1 MNYFEAQSSLIKVLK
16 KIFKFFPYEIDGHKA
31 IPSRSEYLKSTSW
44 LTFLILTYLISVVYF
59 MTESGTYLND
69 DNPVTSMAILIE
81 GSAIVLCP
89 VLFLWPMIF
98 NHIDQ
103 IEILN
108 NLFKIELDI
117 SRMPFT

>member
-16 KIFKFFPYEIDGHKA
+16 KIFKFFPYEIDGRKA

-44 LTFLILTYLISVVYF
+44 LTFLILTYLVSIVYF

-89 VLFLWPMIF
+89 MLFLWPMIF
-98 NHIDQ
+98 NHNDQ

-108 NLFKIELDI
+108 NLFRIEMDI